1 MFKKVFVLNS
11 LIFATFLSLGSKN
24 NNLLDNTIEYNVNS
38 YELNI
43 NNFYYLDFYNYQHD
57 DFSFYILDNDYNNEL
72 KLFEIVQD
80 GGQILEIDDKAPE
93 KNYIKIIKKI
103 NNIIYLLK

>member
-1 MFKKVFVLNS
+1 MFKKVFVLSS

-24 NNLLDNTIEYNVNS
+24 NNLLDDTIEYSVNS

-43 NNFYYLDFYNYQHD
+43 NNFYDLDFYNYQHD

-72 KLFEIVQD
+72 KLFKIVND
-80 GGQILEIDDKAPE
+80 GGQLLEIDDKAPE
-93 KNYIKIIKKI
+93 KII
-103 NNIIYLLK
+103 